1 MLKLLDNQET
11 FSLNERE
18 LKSLKAIFAQE
29 ELEGSTNPPKIKLG
43 WIEIIGEKTG

>member
-29 ELEGSTNPPKIKLG
+29 ELECSTNPPKIKLG